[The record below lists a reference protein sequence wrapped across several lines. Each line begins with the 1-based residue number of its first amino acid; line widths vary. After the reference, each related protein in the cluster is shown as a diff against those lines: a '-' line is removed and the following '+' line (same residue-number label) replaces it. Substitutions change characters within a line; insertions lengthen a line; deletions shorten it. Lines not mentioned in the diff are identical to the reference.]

1 MFSSLVPMHHLIP
14 YGQEKNSLR
23 ENTMKKDRTT
33 LILSLIF
40 LVGLSVMLYPFFSNY
55 WNSKRQTEAVASYDT
70 AVSRMSE
77 KDYDKY
83 SADAESYN
91 QELAQLADPLENYK
105 KLPGFNNILNITE
118 SGVIGYIT
126 IDKIDTEL
134 PIYYGTAEGTLQIGV
149 GLLNGTSFPIG
160 GKGTHAV
167 LSAHRGL
174 PSAELFSRLDEME
187 EGDTFQITVL
197 NRVLTY
203 EVDQIHIVIPEDVK
217 DLAIDPDKDYCT
229 LMTCTPYGINT
240 HRLLVRGV
248 RIEGLGES
256 VPADAYQVEPKEVAV
271 VITLLILVILMLVN
285 FLIWK
290 ARSMKKQKD
299 KI

>member
-1 MFSSLVPMHHLIP
+1 
-14 YGQEKNSLR
+14 
-23 ENTMKKDRTT
+23 MKRDKTS
-33 LILSLIF
+33 LILLLIF
-40 LVGLSVMLYPFFSNY
+40 LIGLSVMLYPSFSNY
-55 WNSKRQTEAVASYDT
+55 WNSKRQTEAVAAYDA
-70 AVSRMSE
+70 AVNRMSD

-83 SADAESYN
+83 FTEAEDYN
-91 QELAQLADPLENYK
+91 RELASLADPLENYN
-105 KLPGFNNILNITE
+105 KLPGFDQILNITD
-118 SGVIGYIT
+118 SGVIGYVT

-134 PIYYGTAEGTLQIGV
+134 PVYYGTSEGTLQIGV
-149 GLLNGTSFPIG
+149 GLLNGTSFPVG

-187 EGDTFQITVL
+187 EGDTFQVTVL

-203 EVDQIHIVIPEDVK
+203 EVDQIHIVVPENVK

-256 VPADAYQVEPKEVAV
+256 VPADAYQVDPREVAV
-271 VITLLILVILMLVN
+271 VITLVFLVILMLVN
-285 FLIWK
+285 FLLWK
-290 ARSMKKQKD
+290 IRSIRKKKN
-299 KI
+299 KNLK

>member
-1 MFSSLVPMHHLIP
+1 
-14 YGQEKNSLR
+14 
-23 ENTMKKDRTT
+23 MKRDKTS
-33 LILSLIF
+33 LILLLIF
-40 LVGLSVMLYPFFSNY
+40 LIGLSVMLYPSFSNY
-55 WNSKRQTEAVASYDT
+55 WNSKRQTEAVAAYDA
-70 AVSRMSE
+70 AVNRMSD

-83 SADAESYN
+83 FTEAEDYN
-91 QELAQLADPLENYK
+91 RELASLADPLENYD
-105 KLPGFNNILNITE
+105 KLPGFDQILNITD
-118 SGVIGYIT
+118 SGVIGYVT

-134 PIYYGTAEGTLQIGV
+134 PVYYGTSEGTLQIGV
-149 GLLNGTSFPIG
+149 GLLNGTSFPVG

-187 EGDTFQITVL
+187 EGDTFQVTVL

-203 EVDQIHIVIPEDVK
+203 EVDQIHIVVPENVK

-256 VPADAYQVEPKEVAV
+256 VPADAYQVDPREVAV
-271 VITLLILVILMLVN
+271 VITLVFLVILMLVN
-285 FLIWK
+285 FLLWK
-290 ARSMKKQKD
+290 IRSIRKKKNL
-299 KI
+299 K

>member
-1 MFSSLVPMHHLIP
+1 
-14 YGQEKNSLR
+14 
-23 ENTMKKDRTT
+23 MKRDKTS
-33 LILSLIF
+33 LILLLIF
-40 LVGLSVMLYPFFSNY
+40 LIGLSVMLYPSFSNY
-55 WNSKRQTEAVASYDT
+55 WNSKRQTEAVAAYDA
-70 AVSRMSE
+70 AVNRMSD

-83 SADAESYN
+83 FTEAEDYN
-91 QELAQLADPLENYK
+91 RELASLADPLENYD
-105 KLPGFNNILNITE
+105 KLPGFDKILNITD
-118 SGVIGYIT
+118 SGVIGYVT

-134 PIYYGTAEGTLQIGV
+134 PVYYGTSEGTLQIGV
-149 GLLNGTSFPIG
+149 GLLNGTSFPVG

-187 EGDTFQITVL
+187 EGDTFQVTVL

-203 EVDQIHIVIPEDVK
+203 EVDQIHIVVPENVK
-217 DLAIDPDKDYCT
+217 DLAIDPDQDYCT

-256 VPADAYQVEPKEVAV
+256 VPADAYQVDPREVAV
-271 VITLLILVILMLVN
+271 VITLVFLVILMLVN
-285 FLIWK
+285 FLLWK
-290 ARSMKKQKD
+290 IRSIRKKKN
-299 KI
+299 KNLK

>member
-1 MFSSLVPMHHLIP
+1 
-14 YGQEKNSLR
+14 
-23 ENTMKKDRTT
+23 MKRDKTS
-33 LILSLIF
+33 LILLLIF
-40 LVGLSVMLYPFFSNY
+40 LIGLSVMLYPSFSNY
-55 WNSKRQTEAVASYDT
+55 WNSKRQTEAVAAYDA
-70 AVSRMSE
+70 AVNRMSD

-83 SADAESYN
+83 FTEAEDYN
-91 QELAQLADPLENYK
+91 RELASLADPLENYD
-105 KLPGFNNILNITE
+105 KLPGFDKILNITD
-118 SGVIGYIT
+118 SGVIGYVT

-134 PIYYGTAEGTLQIGV
+134 PVYYGTSEGTLQIGV
-149 GLLNGTSFPIG
+149 GLLNGTSFPVG

-187 EGDTFQITVL
+187 EGDTFQVTVL

-203 EVDQIHIVIPEDVK
+203 EVDQIHIVVPENVK
-217 DLAIDPDKDYCT
+217 DLAIDPDQDYCT

-256 VPADAYQVEPKEVAV
+256 VPADAYQVDPREVAV
-271 VITLLILVILMLVN
+271 VITLVFLVILMLVN
-285 FLIWK
+285 FLLWK
-290 ARSMKKQKD
+290 IRSIRKKKN
-299 KI
+299 K

>member
-1 MFSSLVPMHHLIP
+1 
-14 YGQEKNSLR
+14 
-23 ENTMKKDRTT
+23 MKKDRTT

>member
-1 MFSSLVPMHHLIP
+1 
-14 YGQEKNSLR
+14 
-23 ENTMKKDRTT
+23 MKRDKTS
-33 LILSLIF
+33 LILLLIF
-40 LVGLSVMLYPFFSNY
+40 LIGLSVMLYPSFSNY
-55 WNSKRQTEAVASYDT
+55 WNSKRQTEAVAAYDA
-70 AVSRMSE
+70 AVNRMSD

-83 SADAESYN
+83 FTEAEDYN
-91 QELAQLADPLENYK
+91 RELASLADPLENYD
-105 KLPGFNNILNITE
+105 KLPGFDKILNITD
-118 SGVIGYIT
+118 SGVIGYVT

-134 PIYYGTAEGTLQIGV
+134 PVYYGTSEGTLQIGV
-149 GLLNGTSFPIG
+149 GLLNGTSFPVG

-187 EGDTFQITVL
+187 EGDTFQVTVL

-203 EVDQIHIVIPEDVK
+203 EVDQIHIVVPENVK

-256 VPADAYQVEPKEVAV
+256 VPADAYQVDPREVAV
-271 VITLLILVILMLVN
+271 VITLVFLVILMLVN
-285 FLIWK
+285 FLLWK
-290 ARSMKKQKD
+290 IRSIRKKKNL
-299 KI
+299 K

>member
-83 SADAESYN
+83 FADAESYN

-105 KLPGFNNILNITE
+105 KLSGFNNILNITE

>member
-1 MFSSLVPMHHLIP
+1 
-14 YGQEKNSLR
+14 
-23 ENTMKKDRTT
+23 MKRDKTS
-33 LILSLIF
+33 LILLLIF
-40 LVGLSVMLYPFFSNY
+40 LIGLSVMLYPSFSNY
-55 WNSKRQTEAVASYDT
+55 WNSKRQTEAVAAYDA
-70 AVSRMSE
+70 AVNRMSD

-83 SADAESYN
+83 FTEAEDYN
-91 QELAQLADPLENYK
+91 RELASLADPLENYD
-105 KLPGFNNILNITE
+105 KLPGFDQILNITD
-118 SGVIGYIT
+118 SGVIGYVT

-134 PIYYGTAEGTLQIGV
+134 PVYYGTSEGTLQIGV
-149 GLLNGTSFPIG
+149 GLLNGTSFPVG

-187 EGDTFQITVL
+187 EGDTFQVTVL

-203 EVDQIHIVIPEDVK
+203 EVDQIHIVVPENVK
-217 DLAIDPDKDYCT
+217 DLAIDPDQDYCT

-256 VPADAYQVEPKEVAV
+256 VPADAYQVDPREVAV
-271 VITLLILVILMLVN
+271 VITLVFLVILMLVN
-285 FLIWK
+285 FLLWK
-290 ARSMKKQKD
+290 IRSIRKKKNL
-299 KI
+299 K

>member
-1 MFSSLVPMHHLIP
+1 
-14 YGQEKNSLR
+14 
-23 ENTMKKDRTT
+23 MKHDRTT
-33 LILSLIF
+33 IILSMIF
-40 LVGLSVMLYPFFSNY
+40 LIGLSVMLYPSFSNY
-55 WNSKRQTEAVASYDT
+55 WNSKRQTEAVASYDA
-70 AVSRMSE
+70 AVSKMST
-77 KDYDKY
+77 KDYEKY
-83 SADAESYN
+83 FSQAESYN
-91 QELAQLADPLENYK
+91 RDLANLSDPLENYED
-105 KLPGFNNILNITE
+105 LPGFDDILNITE

-149 GLLNGTSFPIG
+149 GLLNGTSFPVG

-203 EVDQIHIVIPEDVK
+203 EVDQIHIVVPEDVK

-271 VITLLILVILMLVN
+271 VITLVILVILMLVN
-285 FLIWK
+285 FLLWK
-290 ARSMKKQKD
+290 LRSIKRKE
-299 KI
+299 I